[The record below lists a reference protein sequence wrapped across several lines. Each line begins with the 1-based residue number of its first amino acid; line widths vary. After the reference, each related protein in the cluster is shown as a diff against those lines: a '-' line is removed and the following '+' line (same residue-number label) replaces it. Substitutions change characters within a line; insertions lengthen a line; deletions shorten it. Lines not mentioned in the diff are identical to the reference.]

1 MIAEDSNAE
10 NAKTAP
16 LANASIAQPAND
28 AFDFIASNNNEDT
41 ATCAGSNLTNT
52 APATKENAEENIA
65 TDDEEKIGDEGV
77 TLSLNTVLPSFDLTA
92 EEELKIHML
101 FQVREKVQSIILLL
115 VPPKCEIIFG
125 TTSKFPFFQF
135 CMSYLDFLYFSPYS

>member
-1 MIAEDSNAE
+1 MTNLINTHLRLELPCTQNTNFDFYRNDPIDNILSNPDKAMIAQDSNAE

-28 AFDFIASNNNEDT
+28 AFDFIAPNNNEDT
-41 ATCAGSNLTNT
+41 ATCASSNLTNT
-52 APATKENAEENIA
+52 ALATNDNAEENIA

-101 FQVREKVQSIILLL
+101 FQVREKV
-115 VPPKCEIIFG
+115 G
-125 TTSKFPFFQF
+125 
-135 CMSYLDFLYFSPYS
+135 